1 MFALIY
7 ILILSR
13 RQFNSGPISFIDEIL
28 KHSNFIPFKTILG
41 YLSDIVSNNMST
53 GPVLNLLGNL
63 MICFPLGVYLT
74 VFLKKKSNFKFILIS
89 STFIIFI
96 LEFIQIILK
105 RGHFDIDD
113 LILNVMGA
121 CLGYLILQNK
131 YIINIIKY
139 IFGKDFYESNRCI

>member
-13 RQFNSGPISFIDEIL
+13 RQFNSGSLSFIDEIL
-28 KHSNFIPFKTILG
+28 KHSNFIPFKTIFG

-53 GPVLNLLGNL
+53 GPIFNLLGNL
-63 MICFPLGVYLT
+63 IMCFPLGVYLT
-74 VFLKKKSNFKFILIS
+74 VFLKKSNFKNILTF
-89 STFIIFI
+89 STLIIFL

-105 RGHFDIDD
+105 KGHFDIDD
-113 LILNVMGA
+113 LILNVIGA